1 MAVLTCTWA
10 YWLEARGDWLL
21 AREGMIGRG
30 RWWPRT
36 IKTIRKTLFSEPSR
50 HRNYRPDEG
59 FVQDEIGMMQQPVRR
74 PRPIED
80 EMTILE
86 AAAEQCIQCLD
97 RIVVIT
103 FCLLVECEVQ
113 DNVQ

>member
-21 AREGMIGRG
+21 AREGIIRRG
-30 RWWPRT
+30 RWWPAT
-36 IKTIRKTLFSEPSR
+36 IKTIRKTLFSEPFR
-50 HRNYRPDEG
+50 HPNYRPDEG
-59 FVQDEIGMMQQPVRR
+59 FVQDVIGLMQQPLGR
-74 PRPIED
+74 PTPIED
-80 EMTILE
+80 EMRQQE

-103 FCLLVECEVQ
+103 FFLLVEWEVH
-113 DNVQ
+113 DNVH